1 MKKKTKKQPKFY
13 FAKHHNGDTCVELL
27 LSEAELKKASIR
39 ASDPKNAIQLS
50 GQKRCGIGTCCSKE
64 VVYIENECTPCLVCD
79 WIKKIK
85 SFF

>member
-27 LSEAELKKASIR
+27 LSEAELKKASLR

-50 GQKRCGIGTCCSKE
+50 GQKRCGIGTCCVKE
-64 VVYIENECTPCLVCD
+64 VVYIENECKPCVVCD

>member
-1 MKKKTKKQPKFY
+1 MKKKTKKQSKFY

-27 LSEAELKKASIR
+27 LSETELKKASIR

-50 GQKRCGIGTCCSKE
+50 GQKRCGIGTCCTKE
-64 VVYIENECTPCLVCD
+64 VVYINNECPKCTLCE
-79 WIKKIK
+79 WIEKIK

>member
-1 MKKKTKKQPKFY
+1 MKKKIKKQPKLY

-39 ASDPKNAIQLS
+39 ASDPNNAVQLS
-50 GQKRCGIGTCCSKE
+50 GQKRCGIGTCCVKE
-64 VVYIENECTPCLVCD
+64 VVYIENDCAKCVFCD

>member
-1 MKKKTKKQPKFY
+1 MKKKTKKQPKLY

-27 LSEAELKKASIR
+27 LSEAELKKASLR
-39 ASDPKNAIQLS
+39 ASDPKNALQLS
-50 GQKRCGIGTCCSKE
+50 GQKRCGIGTCCTKE
-64 VVYIENECTPCLVCD
+64 VVYIENECKPCVVCD